1 MKSSKL
7 IIINNHL
14 MMLTVAAMMMKMN
27 MTMRAIMMMMTPM
40 TFDKVLP
47 SRPEDT
53 VPCQQPQLS
62 APLAPKNKN
71 GLCLEDDQ
79 DEDKYQFGS

>member
-1 MKSSKL
+1 
-7 IIINNHL
+7 
-14 MMLTVAAMMMKMN
+14 MMIMMTAMMRTTAM
-27 MTMRAIMMMMTPM
+27 MTMTTLTAM

-62 APLAPKNKN
+62 APFGPKTKMDDV
-71 GLCLEDDQ
+71 EDDQ
-79 DEDKYQFGS
+79 DEEK

>member
-1 MKSSKL
+1 
-7 IIINNHL
+7 
-14 MMLTVAAMMMKMN
+14 

-62 APLAPKNKN
+62 APFGPKTKMDDV
-71 GLCLEDDQ
+71 EDDQ
-79 DEDKYQFGS
+79 DEEK

>member
-1 MKSSKL
+1 
-7 IIINNHL
+7 
-14 MMLTVAAMMMKMN
+14 MMIVM
-27 MTMRAIMMMMTPM
+27 MMMMTMMMMMIMSMMMMMMAM

-62 APLAPKNKN
+62 APFAPKTKMNHLVSMRKTTS
-71 GLCLEDDQ
+71 EM
-79 DEDKYQFGS
+79 